1 MTVRLRRSL
10 LLRVQL
16 TSFHDFLLAHGELNS
31 SRDDVEDIQVRV
43 NVVYLQYILRVEFL
57 HPRVLR
63 LQNVVLNVTRHSI
76 HERQRC
82 NFLGQKFRLDWD
94 AALEL
99 SLTISVNVTV
109 RMGLGN

>member
-10 LLRVQL
+10 LLRMQL
-16 TSFHDFLLAHGELNS
+16 ASFHDFLLAHGELNS

-82 NFLGQKFRLDWD
+82 NFLGQEFRLDWD
-94 AALEL
+94 AALKL